1 MKGRKPTPLNMRLV
15 QGNAGKRPIPED
27 VPEPAMIVSVP
38 EPPEL
43 LSLAAREYWPQFAEQ
58 LSLMRV
64 LTDADFP
71 ALCMLCEAYSIYWEA
86 MEGVRQFG
94 IISMTPNKYL
104 ARSEYLNTANKE
116 LEICLKILTEF
127 GLTPSSR
134 MRVRAT

>member
-1 MKGRKPTPLNMRLV
+1 MQGRKPTPLNMRLV
-15 QGNAGKRPIPED
+15 QGNAGKRPIPD
-27 VPEPAMIVSVP
+27 DLPEPPAPVAVP

-43 LSLAAREYWPQFAEQ
+43 LSIAAREYWSEFATQ

-64 LTDADFP
+64 LTDADLP
-71 ALCMLCEAYSIYWEA
+71 ALCMLCESYSLYWEA

-104 ARSEYLNTANKE
+104 ARSEYLNTANKQ

-134 MRVRAT
+134 MRVRTS